1 MKKYLDRQ
9 KVGVKIMKSPI
20 DGLIL
25 DLILQHYNILSFE
38 GKKTVLSSEE
48 FDEIVEIAK
57 KQYYEYM
64 LTDIKVGIS

>member
-1 MKKYLDRQ
+1 
-9 KVGVKIMKSPI
+9 VKSPI

-38 GKKTVLSSEE
+38 RKNAVLSSEE
-48 FDEIVEIAK
+48 FDEIVKVAE

-64 LTDIKVGIS
+64 LTDTKVGKA